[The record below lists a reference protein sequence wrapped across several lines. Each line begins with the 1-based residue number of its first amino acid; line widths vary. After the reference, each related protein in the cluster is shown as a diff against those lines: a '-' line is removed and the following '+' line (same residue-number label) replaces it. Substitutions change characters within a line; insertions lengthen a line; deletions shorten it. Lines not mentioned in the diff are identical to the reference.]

1 MPGRLPSD
9 IADPSLASAGRAR
22 VEWAEGQMP
31 VLRSI
36 RERFEKETPLAD
48 TKVAAC
54 LHVTAET
61 ANLMKALAAGGAD
74 VGLCSA
80 NPLTTQD
87 EVAAALVEDGIPVL
101 ARRGE
106 DAERYAQHVASLA
119 EWGPDITLDD
129 GADLLMLLHRWERPV
144 RGGAEETTT
153 GLLRLRRLEAE
164 GKLTCPVIAVNES
177 RTERTFNDRYGT
189 GQSTLDGILR
199 ATNLLLAGRT
209 LVLFGYGATGKGIA
223 QRARGA
229 GAHVIVCEV
238 DPMRA
243 LEARMDGY
251 EAMPALEAAERG
263 DLFVT
268 VTGSRAVVRREHMER
283 MKDGAVLANAG
294 HFDVE
299 IDLPGLRELA
309 GGEVR
314 QVLPLVEQYEVGER
328 TPPQPAGAGPGGEPG
343 RGRGASRRG
352 DGHELR
358 EPGAGGGA
366 PHAER
371 RRARAP
377 RAADAAGARRRDRP
391 PQAGVARRRDRLA
404 HPRAGA
410 LPELVGRVTLT
421 AAQHPLRGTFSR
433 ASAAPLERAAS
444 AGGR

>member
-1 MPGRLPSD
+1 
-9 IADPSLASAGRAR
+9 
-22 VEWAEGQMP
+22 MP

-36 RERFEKETPLAD
+36 RERFEEETPLAEV
-48 TKVAAC
+48 KVAAC

-61 ANLMKALAAGGAD
+61 ANLMKALASGGAD

-87 EVAAALVEDGIPVL
+87 EVAAALVGDGIPVL
-101 ARRGE
+101 AKRGE
-106 DAERYAQHVASLA
+106 DVDSYARHVASLA
-119 EWGPDITLDD
+119 EWGPHITLDD
-129 GADLLMLLHRWERPV
+129 GADLLMLLHRWERPPT
-144 RGGAEETTT
+144 GGAEETTT

-164 GKLTCPVIAVNES
+164 GKLACPVIAVNES

-189 GQSTLDGILR
+189 GQSALDGILR
-199 ATNLLLAGRT
+199 ATNLLLAGHT

-309 GGEVR
+309 GGNVR
-314 QVLPLVEQYEVGER
+314 QVLPLVEQYEVAGRRINLLAQGRVVNLAAGEGH
-328 TPPQPAGAGPGGEPG
+328 PAAVMDMSFANLALAVEHLTLHGGELEH
-343 RGRGASRRG
+343 R
-352 DGHELR
+352 
-358 EPGAGGGA
+358 
-366 PHAER
+366 
-371 RRARAP
+371 
-377 RAADAAGARRRDRP
+377 
-391 PQAGVARRRDRLA
+391 VLA
-404 HPRAGA
+404 MP
-410 LPELVGRVTLT
+410 PELDVEIARLKLESLGVEIDSLT
-421 AAQHPLRGTFSR
+421 PDQ
-433 ASAAPLERAAS
+433 ERYLS
-444 AGGR
+444 SWGGE